1 MSDMIDAI
9 NWNGHCTLFNTIFQQ
24 QKVFYKVCKVAARL
38 LADIAVATAVSS
50 CILFYMCI
58 H

>member
-24 QKVFYKVCKVAARL
+24 QKVFL
-38 LADIAVATAVSS
+38 QGLQGGSTSS
-50 CILFYMCI
+50 RRYRSGYCNF
-58 H
+58 